1 MLAAMRTVRPETQLE
16 THVVENQPPERGDL
30 DLWAGDR
37 PLREAVARAGGESRA
52 AALADFGREA
62 GTAEMR
68 AAGRLANR
76 YPPEL
81 RLFDRGGRRL
91 DEVAFHPA
99 YHQLMRFGIGAGYAA
114 VAWDGAAG
122 GHVAH
127 AAMVYLLSQVEPGVC
142 CPMTMSYAA
151 VPALAADP
159 AVAAAW
165 VPRLLSRRY
174 DGRRGRRRRRRVR
187 RSAWR

>member
-1 MLAAMRTVRPETQLE
+1 
-16 THVVENQPPERGDL
+16 
-30 DLWAGDR
+30 
-37 PLREAVARAGGESRA
+37 
-52 AALADFGREA
+52 
-62 GTAEMR
+62 MR

-114 VAWDGAAG
+114 LAWDGAAG

-127 AAMVYLLSQVEPGVC
+127 AAMVYLMSQVEPGVC

-151 VPALAADP
+151 VPALARRAGGRP
-159 AVAAAW
+159 ARGCRGSSAGATTA
-165 VPRLLSRRY
+165 
-174 DGRRGRRRRRRVR
+174 RRGRRRRRRAR